1 MKHFFSIFNI
11 NLYNAGESENIFNIA
26 KENTKKIKE
35 NHTHSEETIKIYTR
49 LKIMNTN
56 VYGYP

>member
-1 MKHFFSIFNI
+1 V
-11 NLYNAGESENIFNIA
+11 GESENIFNIA